1 MRALRRLPALGL
13 ALVAA
18 ALLAATD
25 AQAQKAVTIIVPAPA
40 GGPIDRAA
48 RVVASQLQMRLGQ
61 PAIVDNRVGAAGK
74 IGVQA
79 ALRAPRDGTTLLD
92 VSPSITSVN
101 PVIDKAAGYDPL
113 KDFDPLAIVDT
124 NAGVLAV
131 RADLPVA
138 DLAALVA
145 YGRAN
150 PGKLSYASYGVGTS
164 LHLQSEEF
172 LDAVG
177 VSALHVPYKGESQ
190 AVNALA
196 AGEVDMM
203 VYVTSPIVAFVKSRR
218 VRALAAT
225 AERRWDM
232 LPAVPTYAE
241 SAVPAL
247 REYSYRSWMGLV
259 LPAGVPPG
267 PRGAMVEALRQ
278 VLADP
283 AVRDAL
289 ITQGFEPVVPDAEA
303 MRSTIAAELKHNQR
317 VLATGR
323 VRLD

>member
-1 MRALRRLPALGL
+1 MLGRRWLVSL
-13 ALVAA
+13 ALAAA
-18 ALLAATD
+18 ALMAVTD
-25 AQAQKAVTIIVPAPA
+25 AQAQRTVTIIVPTPA

-48 RVVASQLQMRLGQ
+48 RLVAQHLQAKLGQ
-61 PAIVDNRVGAAGK
+61 PVIVDNRVGAAGK

-79 ALRAPRDGTTLLD
+79 ALRAARDGGTLLA

-113 KDFDPLAIVDT
+113 KDFDPLAIVAT
-124 NAGVLAV
+124 NSGVLAV
-131 RADLPVA
+131 RAELPVA

-150 PGKLSYASYGVGTS
+150 PGKLSYASFGVGTS

-172 LDAVG
+172 FGAIG

-190 AVNALA
+190 AVTALA
-196 AGEVDMM
+196 AGEVDVM
-203 VYVTSPIVAFVKSRR
+203 VYVTSPIVAFVRSGR

-225 AERRWDM
+225 AARRWDM

-241 SAVPAL
+241 SGVPAL
-247 REYSYRSWMGLV
+247 RDYTYHSWTGLV

-267 PRGAMVEALRQ
+267 PRGILVEALRQ
-278 VLADP
+278 VLSDP
-283 AVRDAL
+283 ALRDAL
-289 ITQGFEPVVPDAEA
+289 VAQGFEPAVPDAET
-303 MRSTIAAELKHNQR
+303 MRSTIAAELKRNQQ